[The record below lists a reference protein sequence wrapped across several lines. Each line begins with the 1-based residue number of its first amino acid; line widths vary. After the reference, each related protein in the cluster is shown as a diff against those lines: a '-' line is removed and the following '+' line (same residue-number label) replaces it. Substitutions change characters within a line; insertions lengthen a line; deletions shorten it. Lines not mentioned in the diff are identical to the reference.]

1 MRSPP
6 RSRVH
11 LPALPIR
18 LSAAFAALILA
29 SACGGDDPV
38 SAGGGASE
46 KGTISVVASVYA
58 NGTDGDG
65 FQLSFAGRSTTLQP
79 NVQTII
85 DDVPPGSY
93 ELHLSDLAAGCSADA
108 DSANVVVEK
117 GETATVS
124 FDVACYGEIAFSA
137 WFAADDVQ
145 VFYLDERGEMVPL
158 TSGHARNVLEDWSP
172 DGTRVLFTSDR
183 SGNVDLYSVAIDGTD
198 LRRLTSDPY
207 QDLVPRYSPD
217 GQQIVFHRTKN
228 VSGDFDR
235 ASLHIVNADGT
246 GERLLLDTLYQD
258 FDPTWARGGTEIVFS
273 CNRFGRYW
281 DLCGVAPDGT
291 GLHRIFYAFE
301 AQHSWASPDG
311 MYVGFQSRD
320 DGQAIWVVDV
330 DGTEGVKLTPD
341 VVSYDWGWS
350 PDGARLALSTSD
362 AGALQVQSISRRG
375 EELKPLTDPA
385 SEAADASWSADGA
398 RIVFYSFASGSQEL
412 WVTRPDGSDRRQI
425 THDDLLQSGPL
436 WNPRARPG
444 RAATSS
450 ALRTLT
456 LSFDDLSVGA
466 PRARSLSVAA
476 DRRVAAPVAGR
487 SSATCVR
494 VVGAVAK
501 AGPCRQ

>member
-1 MRSPP
+1 MRSPL
-6 RSRVH
+6 RSSFH
-11 LPALPIR
+11 APAVPVQFL
-18 LSAAFAALILA
+18 AAFAALVLA

-46 KGTISVVASVYA
+46 NGTISVVASVYA

-65 FQLSFAGRSTTLQP
+65 FQLSFGGRSTTLQP

-93 ELHLSDLAAGCSADA
+93 KLHLSDVAAGCSADA
-108 DSANVVVEK
+108 DSANVVVRK

-124 FDVACYGEIAFSA
+124 FDVACYGEVAFSA

-145 VFYLDERGEMVPL
+145 VVYLNERGELVPL

-172 DGTRVLFTSDR
+172 DGTHLVFTSDR
-183 SGNVDLYSVAIDGTD
+183 NGNEDLYSVAIDGTD

-207 QDLVPRYSPD
+207 QDLVPRFSPD

-228 VSGDFDR
+228 VSGLFER

-258 FDPTWARGGTEIVFS
+258 FDPAWARGGTEIVFS

-291 GLHRIFYAFE
+291 GLHRIFYVFE
-301 AQHSWASPDG
+301 AQHAWASPDG
-311 MYVGFQSRD
+311 MYVAFEGMD
-320 DGQAIWVVDV
+320 GGQAVWVMDV
-330 DGTEGVKLTPD
+330 DGTEGVDLTPD
-341 VVSYDWGWS
+341 VVSYDWAWS
-350 PDGARLALSTSD
+350 PDGEQLALSTND
-362 AGALQVQSISRRG
+362 AGAFQLQSISRQGQGLR
-375 EELKPLTDPA
+375 PLTDPA
-385 SEAADASWSADGA
+385 SRASDASWSADGA
-398 RIVFYSFASGSQEL
+398 RIVFYSFASGAQEL
-412 WVTRPDGSDRRQI
+412 WVTRPDGSDARQI
-425 THDDLLQSGPL
+425 THDDLLQARPL

-444 RAATSS
+444 RAAASA

-456 LSFDDLSVGA
+456 LSFDGLSVGA
-466 PRARSLSVAA
+466 PKARPASVAA
-476 DRRVAAPVAGR
+476 DRRVAAPVAGGL
-487 SSATCVR
+487 SATCVR
-494 VVGAVAK
+494 MVGAVAS